1 MSVRNPNPN
10 NARRLSIED
19 IKDNLVIIKIN
30 RSYYDGISSRELYE
44 YTRGYW
50 KRKIESVKPA
60 KLALSVAHGIV
71 VEVYS
76 IEKWVKAEQAD
87 NIIRTYDPV
96 KYSGRIAFVG
106 ELAPNEIR
114 NYYIG
119 RNVSD
124 LYKNG
129 EADPVKLFLKHGV
142 SNETSDDSSINVPM
156 RPKNRIRKA
165 DGSVR
170 LVCGRCQTSFVKSSR
185 CPECGQLVME

>member
-1 MSVRNPNPN
+1 MSVRNSNPKN
-10 NARRLSIED
+10 TRPLRLED
-19 IKDNLVIIKIN
+19 IREDLVIIKIN

-50 KRKIESVKPA
+50 KRKIESVKHA

-76 IEKWVKAEQAD
+76 IEKWVKA
-87 NIIRTYDPV
+87 DPV

-119 RNVSD
+119 RNVSE